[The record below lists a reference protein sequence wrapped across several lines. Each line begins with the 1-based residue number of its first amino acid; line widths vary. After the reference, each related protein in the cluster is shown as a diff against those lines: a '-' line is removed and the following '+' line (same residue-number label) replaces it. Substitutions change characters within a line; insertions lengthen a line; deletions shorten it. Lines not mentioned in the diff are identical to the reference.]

1 MPHINLLPW
10 RETLRHEREIRFGII
25 TGIAV
30 AIAGLVVLGVH
41 MYMSSLI
48 SYQEARNGLL
58 SNEITRL
65 DKQIAEIKQL
75 EQRREKM
82 IQRMEVIQQLEASR
96 NKPVHLLSEVVERV
110 PEGVYLSSLKQEKE
124 NITLEGV
131 AQSDARVASL
141 MRDLEASEW
150 LAQPA
155 PTIIKEESKNQTSK
169 ERTGREMKYFALR
182 VKMEDP
188 RKKEEEEEEAAA
200 STAPAKGAKGAGKK

>member
-10 RETLRHEREIRFGII
+10 RETLKREREIRFGII
-25 TGIAV
+25 AGIAV

-41 MYMSSLI
+41 TYMSSLI

-58 SNEITRL
+58 SQEITRL
-65 DKQIAEIKQL
+65 DKQIEEIKQL
-75 EQRREKM
+75 EQRRERM

-110 PEGVYLSSLKQEKE
+110 PEGVYLSTLKQEKE

-141 MRDLEASEW
+141 MRDLDDSEW

-155 PTIIKEESKNQTSK
+155 PTIIKEEGKNRGAK
-169 ERTGREMKYFALR
+169 ERSGREMKYFALR
-182 VKMEDP
+182 VKLEDP
-188 RKKEEEEEEAAA
+188 RKKKEEEEEALATSA
-200 STAPAKGAKGAGKK
+200 NAKGAGKK